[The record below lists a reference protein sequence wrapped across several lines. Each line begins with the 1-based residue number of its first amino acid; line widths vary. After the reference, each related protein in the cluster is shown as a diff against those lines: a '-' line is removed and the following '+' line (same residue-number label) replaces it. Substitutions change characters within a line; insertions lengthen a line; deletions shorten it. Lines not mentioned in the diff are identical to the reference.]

1 MSTTVR
7 VTTKRQVVL
16 PKQYCE
22 QKRIKPGATV
32 RVTPVADGL
41 YLTPIRPPTEQELR
55 EVFKAAG
62 GRGPKHIS
70 AEEEKLIAESI
81 RAVRVRRSASS

>member
-7 VTTKRQVVL
+7 VTSKRQVVL

-22 QKRIKPGATV
+22 QKRIKPGTTI
-32 RVTPVADGL
+32 RLTPVANGL
-41 YLTPIRPPTEQELR
+41 YLAPIAPPTEQELR

-62 GRGPKHIS
+62 GLRPKHITP
-70 AEEEKLIAESI
+70 EDERLMAESI
-81 RAVRVRRSASS
+81 RAVRARRSGGR